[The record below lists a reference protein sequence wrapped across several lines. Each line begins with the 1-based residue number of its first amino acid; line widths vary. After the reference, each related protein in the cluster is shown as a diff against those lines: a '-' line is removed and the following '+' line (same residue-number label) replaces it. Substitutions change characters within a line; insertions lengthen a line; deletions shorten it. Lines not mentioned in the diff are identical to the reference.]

1 VLSES
6 DDITY
11 FQFIKKNNRDV
22 GPVVVGLEVKNEND
36 IQAIKVK
43 MNSKGFQ
50 FEYLNENNP
59 LLALLI

>member
-1 VLSES
+1 
-6 DDITY
+6 
-11 FQFIKKNNRDV
+11 
-22 GPVVVGLEVKNEND
+22 VGLEVKNEND
-36 IQAIKVK
+36 IQAIKGK